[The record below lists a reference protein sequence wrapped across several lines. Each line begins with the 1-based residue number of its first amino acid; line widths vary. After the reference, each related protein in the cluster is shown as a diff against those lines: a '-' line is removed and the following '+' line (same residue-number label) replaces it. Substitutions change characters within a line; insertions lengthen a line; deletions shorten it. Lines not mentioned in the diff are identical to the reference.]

1 MLTNAI
7 KYQPDEDVLS
17 IKQLKF
23 PYLIL
28 MNNKNFITELIIFK
42 FFEKNHK
49 IPDTV
54 SICFITNKTPIS
66 IVSLL
71 RK

>member
-1 MLTNAI
+1 
-7 KYQPDEDVLS
+7 
-17 IKQLKF
+17 
-23 PYLIL
+23 
-28 MNNKNFITELIIFK
+28 MNDKNFISELIIFK

-54 SICFITNKTPIS
+54 SICLITNKTPIS

>member
-1 MLTNAI
+1 
-7 KYQPDEDVLS
+7 
-17 IKQLKF
+17 
-23 PYLIL
+23 
-28 MNNKNFITELIIFK
+28 MNDKNFISELIIFK

-49 IPDTV
+49 TPDTV
-54 SICFITNKTPIS
+54 SICLITNKTPIS